1 MKNYN
6 VNATDENVLN
16 SIADD
21 KLNRTRDVKDFIDL
35 LETLED
41 NSFIALDGA
50 WGDGKTFLVRQIEM
64 TLRYHNKIAF
74 KHEITEGE
82 KQAFADNGVLGKN
95 LHLKRTYL
103 PIYFN
108 AWLYDNHSDAL
119 MALLLVAIKQCNKYV
134 DTKLKGD
141 NGSKIVSILD
151 ALHFWN
157 NNNWKELKKSF
168 TDMDI
173 LSDAYF
179 LEEVSDKIKEVFND
193 ILVEEGE
200 KLVIFV
206 DELDRCRPTF
216 AVEVLESIKHFFED
230 DRIIFVVSTNKAQL
244 IHTISNY
251 YGVNFDSVGYLNKF
265 FDLNIQ
271 LPEANSLNY
280 FFSLGKTCNSVN
292 YIFTIAKD
300 FQKYFNLSLR
310 DTITYFQK
318 INLIDS
324 KYGDKY
330 ADKVWGAVMVFVSML
345 CLFDIVDITKK
356 RKILKGKGKEIIKE
370 LFDVSSG
377 MKEIILRLNR
387 LNYVNI
393 ESDNY
398 ENAFENFM
406 DIYDYAFLGELIADQ
421 GYEFVIIY
429 RDIKDICLRICNN
442 WWDGN
447 I

>member
-82 KQAFADNGVLGKN
+82 KQAFAANGVLGEN
-95 LHLKRTYL
+95 LQLKRTYL

-141 NGSKIVSILD
+141 NGSKIASILNT
-151 ALHFWN
+151 LHFWN
-157 NNNWKELKKSF
+157 NNNWKELKESF
-168 TDMDI
+168 TNMDI

-230 DRIIFVVSTNKAQL
+230 NRIIFVVSTNKAQL

-271 LPEANSLNY
+271 LPEADMTSY
-280 FFSLGKTCNSVN
+280 FDSLGISCDSGKF
-292 YIFTIAKD
+292 IHFIANE
-300 FQKYFNLSLR
+300 FQKYHNLSLR
-310 DTITYFQK
+310 DTTTYFQR
-318 INLIDS
+318 INLINS
-324 KYGDKY
+324 KYCGMY
-330 ADKVWGAVMVFVSML
+330 SEKVWGIIVIFVPIL
-345 CLFDIVDITKK
+345 CLFDIVDVTRK
-356 RKILKGKGKEIIKE
+356 RKILDGKGEEILEE
-370 LFDVSSG
+370 LFGISRG
-377 MKEIILRLNR
+377 MRQAILRLAR
-387 LNYVNI
+387 LDFLNI
-393 ESDNY
+393 EKDS
-398 ENAFENFM
+398 EKAFRSFM
-406 DIYDYAFLGELIADQ
+406 DIYDYAFLGKPIADQ
-421 GYEFVIIY
+421 DFEIAIICKN
-429 RDIKDICLRICNN
+429 IKDICLRICNN
-442 WWDGN
+442 WGDGN